1 MTHLPP
7 AVRRLSDQ
15 RSVPP
20 SRTPLFGRQ
29 AEVAALI
36 ALINDG
42 PSLVTITGTGGIGK
56 TRLAVEV
63 SRQLHHQPVFVQ
75 LADTDRAD
83 VMLTLARAIDMARAS
98 TSQAAGR
105 IGPGAGPAVLVLD
118 TFDRLLGAD
127 HPVEAAGIIWEAWQQ
142 APDLVLMVTS
152 RTRLTLRDERVMPLS
167 GLGLDPDGPAVEMFR
182 ERSLAV
188 GGDLSDPSQ
197 DDAIVAICR
206 LLRGVPLAIEL
217 AAARTVQ
224 LPPLALLARLRS
236 PGAGH
241 LLGVL
246 ASGAIDAPIR
256 QRSMRATMSWSYR
269 LLHSTQ
275 QALFRRLGVFVGSF
289 SLEAAEWVC
298 PGVNPEGSTLAPGAV
313 LDGIGALVDLHLLE
327 PARGDPEFP
336 RFALLDVPRA
346 YAVELLEMSGEA
358 EEVRDR
364 LLSWCLDFAG
374 RAARGL
380 TSTRESRWLDLI
392 EEELPTIRTALAAFA
407 EREDSINGLTLITEL
422 VPFWIHRGPIREV
435 LTWLRTFLDIERTRG
450 APDSLLGDIGAG
462 WVQRLRLESAG
473 TTDVA
478 ELRRLRAAVAAR
490 RPSAGQWFHCTD
502 HLVLAL
508 LREGQL
514 GECTTVIDSGIGR
527 ALAVED
533 PHRDDSHWLSVFLFR
548 RAQLRWTAARGIRG
562 DEVVPCAEEALAVAR
577 GSGHRLIVAWAENLL
592 GLCHVAERN
601 WVSARSAM
609 TAALGHFR
617 EIGDHSAA
625 AASLQHLAAILTELG
640 GTAEAARCLRDA
652 IVATRRVGDA
662 TGEMQCTWAIA
673 FVAVRSGR
681 LLDATRMDD
690 ALAEYLGAVERE
702 LPAVLLDDYETAMT
716 QARSS
721 LGIGPRASRGHGW
734 GWLRTR
740 ALELAEEL
748 AGTAAT
754 GLPVQGAM
762 SLTVSTTSAP
772 AVGLVVSA
780 VSANGGPGSANG
792 GPGDDRDGDPAGRA
806 ESAGP
811 GAKGSD
817 RAGRGRSSATRPEL
831 TARELEILAAIASGR
846 TNAQIAKD
854 LFLSAKTVMHHSTS
868 IYRKLGVRGRA
879 EAVALA
885 YTSGLLQA
893 DGHP

>member
-1 MTHLPP
+1 
-7 AVRRLSDQ
+7 
-15 RSVPP
+15 
-20 SRTPLFGRQ
+20 
-29 AEVAALI
+29 
-36 ALINDG
+36 
-42 PSLVTITGTGGIGK
+42 
-56 TRLAVEV
+56 
-63 SRQLHHQPVFVQ
+63 
-75 LADTDRAD
+75 
-83 VMLTLARAIDMARAS
+83 
-98 TSQAAGR
+98 
-105 IGPGAGPAVLVLD
+105 
-118 TFDRLLGAD
+118 
-127 HPVEAAGIIWEAWQQ
+127 
-142 APDLVLMVTS
+142 
-152 RTRLTLRDERVMPLS
+152 
-167 GLGLDPDGPAVEMFR
+167 
-182 ERSLAV
+182 
-188 GGDLSDPSQ
+188 
-197 DDAIVAICR
+197 
-206 LLRGVPLAIEL
+206 
-217 AAARTVQ
+217 
-224 LPPLALLARLRS
+224 
-236 PGAGH
+236 
-241 LLGVL
+241 
-246 ASGAIDAPIR
+246 
-256 QRSMRATMSWSYR
+256 
-269 LLHSTQ
+269 
-275 QALFRRLGVFVGSF
+275 
-289 SLEAAEWVC
+289 
-298 PGVNPEGSTLAPGAV
+298 
-313 LDGIGALVDLHLLE
+313 
-327 PARGDPEFP
+327 
-336 RFALLDVPRA
+336 
-346 YAVELLEMSGEA
+346 
-358 EEVRDR
+358 
-364 LLSWCLDFAG
+364 
-374 RAARGL
+374 
-380 TSTRESRWLDLI
+380 
-392 EEELPTIRTALAAFA
+392 LPTIRTALAAFA
-407 EREDSINGLTLITEL
+407 ERKDSINGLTLITEL
-422 VPFWIHRGPIREV
+422 VPFWIHRGPIREAM
-435 LTWLRTFLDIERTRG
+435 TWLRTFLDIERTRG

-473 TTDVA
+473 TSDVA
-478 ELRRLRAAVAAR
+478 ELRRVRAAVAAR

-548 RAQLRWTAARGIRG
+548 RAQLRWTTARGIRV
-562 DEVVPCAEEALAVAR
+562 DEVVPYAEEALAVAR
-577 GSGHRLIVAWAENLL
+577 SSGHRLIVAWAENLL

-690 ALAEYLGAVERE
+690 ALAEYLGAVERG

-754 GLPVQGAM
+754 GLPVQGAL

-780 VSANGGPGSANG
+780 VSANGGPGSTNG
-792 GPGDDRDGDPAGRA
+792 GPRSTHGGPAFRERWARVPRTVGRVPRTVGPGDDRDGDPAGRA

-831 TARELEILAAIASGR
+831 TAREMEILAAIASGQ

-868 IYRKLGVRGRA
+868 ICRKLGVRGRA

-885 YTSGLLQA
+885 YTSGLLQGN
-893 DGHP
+893 GHP

>member
-1 MTHLPP
+1 
-7 AVRRLSDQ
+7 
-15 RSVPP
+15 
-20 SRTPLFGRQ
+20 
-29 AEVAALI
+29 
-36 ALINDG
+36 
-42 PSLVTITGTGGIGK
+42 
-56 TRLAVEV
+56 
-63 SRQLHHQPVFVQ
+63 
-75 LADTDRAD
+75 
-83 VMLTLARAIDMARAS
+83 
-98 TSQAAGR
+98 
-105 IGPGAGPAVLVLD
+105 
-118 TFDRLLGAD
+118 
-127 HPVEAAGIIWEAWQQ
+127 
-142 APDLVLMVTS
+142 
-152 RTRLTLRDERVMPLS
+152 
-167 GLGLDPDGPAVEMFR
+167 
-182 ERSLAV
+182 
-188 GGDLSDPSQ
+188 
-197 DDAIVAICR
+197 
-206 LLRGVPLAIEL
+206 
-217 AAARTVQ
+217 
-224 LPPLALLARLRS
+224 
-236 PGAGH
+236 
-241 LLGVL
+241 
-246 ASGAIDAPIR
+246 
-256 QRSMRATMSWSYR
+256 
-269 LLHSTQ
+269 
-275 QALFRRLGVFVGSF
+275 
-289 SLEAAEWVC
+289 
-298 PGVNPEGSTLAPGAV
+298 
-313 LDGIGALVDLHLLE
+313 
-327 PARGDPEFP
+327 
-336 RFALLDVPRA
+336 
-346 YAVELLEMSGEA
+346 
-358 EEVRDR
+358 
-364 LLSWCLDFAG
+364 
-374 RAARGL
+374 
-380 TSTRESRWLDLI
+380 
-392 EEELPTIRTALAAFA
+392 LPTIRTALAAFA
-407 EREDSINGLTLITEL
+407 ERKDSINGLTLITEL
-422 VPFWIHRGPIREV
+422 VPFWIHRGPIREAM
-435 LTWLRTFLDIERTRG
+435 TWLRTFLDIERTRG

-473 TTDVA
+473 TSDVA
-478 ELRRLRAAVAAR
+478 ELRRVSAAVAAR

-548 RAQLRWTAARGIRG
+548 RAQLRWTTARGIRV
-562 DEVVPCAEEALAVAR
+562 DEVVPYAEEALAVAR
-577 GSGHRLIVAWAENLL
+577 SSGHRLIVAWAENLL

-690 ALAEYLGAVERE
+690 ALAEYLGAVERG

-740 ALELAEEL
+740 ALELA
-748 AGTAAT
+748 GTAAT
-754 GLPVQGAM
+754 GLPVQGAL

-780 VSANGGPGSANG
+780 VSTNGGPGSANG
-792 GPGDDRDGDPAGRA
+792 GPADDRDGDPAGRA
-806 ESAGP
+806 ESAVP

-817 RAGRGRSSATRPEL
+817 RAGRGRSSAIRSAL
-831 TARELEILAAIASGR
+831 TARELEILAAIASGQ